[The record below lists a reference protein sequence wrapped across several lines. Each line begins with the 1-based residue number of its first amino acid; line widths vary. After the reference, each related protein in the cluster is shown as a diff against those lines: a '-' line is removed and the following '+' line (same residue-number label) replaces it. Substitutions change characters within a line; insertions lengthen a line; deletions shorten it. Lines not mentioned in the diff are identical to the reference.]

1 MRNIF
6 HHSTAFIARHKH
18 HHHFIVAV
26 LALVVAGTGVYMY
39 RHELAQAATYTFT
52 QTSWAGGVTTATST
66 HTSNQSNWTQ
76 YSATS
81 TNITAGAGGVSL
93 SATSKVAGDDG
104 VALTALSPATIATGA
119 NSVNIAISADG
130 TSVYAGNYGADT
142 ISMYSRNTTTGAL
155 TALGTPTIAAGSNP
169 RGITISADGTSVYA
183 VNSNSNTISMYSR
196 NTSTGALT
204 ALGTPTIAAGTGTWD
219 ITISPDGTSVYTAN
233 NASSTVSMYS
243 RSTSTGALTALGTPT
258 IAAETNPRGI
268 TISPDGT
275 SVYVA
280 NYNSHNISMYSR
292 STSTGALT
300 ALATPTIT
308 TGTNPYDII
317 ISADGISVYAVNSSS
332 DTVSMYSRNTSTGAL
347 TALGTPTIAT
357 GSTPEGLFISLDGTS
372 VYVANN
378 SGATV
383 SMYSRNMSTG
393 ALTALAT
400 PTIAAGT
407 TPVNIVVSP
416 DGASVYVAHYGSSN
430 IYMYSRGAYG
440 GALGFEAGTNE
451 STIVMGTG
459 ASASVSL
466 ARDPNVSIT
475 ALSSNGVGSNPLSVT
490 ISADGT
496 SVYAANYDSDTVSM
510 FSRDTS
516 TGALTALG
524 TRDIATGVQPYAIAI
539 SPDGTS
545 AYVANSS
552 STASSVSLYSRNT
565 GTGALTA
572 LATSTV
578 AAQASPRGIAISPN
592 SASVYVTN
600 YASSTVS
607 MYSRNASNGD
617 LTPLATPTIATGVN
631 PVGIAISPDGTSAYV
646 ANYGADNVHMYSRNT
661 TTGALTALDPPTIAA
676 STDPFG
682 VAISANGTSVY
693 VTNSSYGSTGVS
705 MYSRNTSTG
714 ALTAL
719 SPATITAGENPN
731 GIAITADGTSVY
743 VANNSG
749 ANAASMFSRNTSTG
763 LLSTTSPA
771 TVAAGSYPTAVITSP
786 DNASVYVSNGSNAI
800 YRYIRHLNTSGTFTS
815 AVINTALPSA
825 FTTLAYTATLNSE
838 TLTVDARAGNVAT
851 PDGTWTSWQTGIASG
866 GSISGLSGNQYF
878 QYRANLSTASTTLPS
893 PTLNSVTINYDQY
906 ALSGDL
912 TSSKYDAESTASLI
926 SNVLWSASSTSASE
940 TVRFQVRSSSDGTT
954 WTNWCGPATA
964 CDGTDYFTV
973 STGVSGGIV
982 SGHPLRSDSNDRF
995 LQYKAF
1001 LASAG
1006 SATPTLTSATVQ
1018 YVVNAP
1024 PVISNITASQG
1035 SSGIVTVGYDLAD
1048 SDNAIGN
1055 IADITLQYCTTNCSE
1070 GSEVW
1075 ADAVTVS
1082 GSVGTGVAL
1091 GTARSIS
1098 WTASTDYASQY
1109 KSNTQKIRIRANDR
1123 DAANNLGYGTSATF
1137 TLDTTVPVITVS
1149 KLDSSTGGNA
1159 VGTISLTSNDDS
1171 TLQYRICNDNTF
1183 PSSDTQGNSCAFT
1196 TLAASP
1202 IATTTI
1208 AWIPTGA
1215 PSHEF
1220 AYLQVRD
1227 AYGNVTAQTLVAP
1240 AMPADFSYNDVSN
1253 TTTGVYREFL
1263 SWVPFVAT
1271 TSSTFGSYK
1280 VYHSLDNFATST
1292 LLATI
1297 TDSSVNYYLHTVT
1310 TATTSLQYYRV
1321 TSVNALGNVSNFT
1334 AIISDI
1340 PDGTGGVDTTPPHI
1354 PIAGIATPTVGNSS
1368 ANITFSTYTDTS
1380 LSVGELATSTVFYA
1394 SYTGAVPASCPGT
1407 PKVSTN
1413 TYTVNHSVYLTG
1425 LTPST
1430 QYYYCVVARD
1440 ISGNVSAAT
1449 TAVGGT
1455 FTTVS
1460 GPLITNVT
1468 EREITDIS
1476 ALIFWNTDT
1485 SSDSKV
1491 YFSATSAGV
1500 NGATPV
1506 NGSVVT
1512 VAGSD
1517 GAYQHQIGLTGLSAG
1532 QTYYYKVTSTDTAG
1546 TPITTTNDNNGQYYS
1561 FVTLRDTTPPTVS
1574 GIATP
1579 VLSSNAAVIIW
1590 QTNEPST
1597 TQVLWGTASSTY
1609 TRNTVI
1615 DTTKSIY
1622 HIVTLSSGTLDT
1634 GSVSQVLT
1642 PETTYYFVVKSADD
1656 AGNLTTSSQSTLTT
1670 PATGITTIN
1679 VVSNASSGSDI
1690 KDTTPPSISNVKVSD
1705 ITPFAAVVKFDTD
1718 EDTVGFVEYGAATTY
1733 GETAG
1738 DKTMARSHTVRLR
1751 GLTLG
1756 TEYHIK
1762 ATAVD
1767 KSGNAGTSGDQT
1779 FKTTFLSENLKD
1791 IANIENIEAFQ
1802 KEIEAAIESILP
1814 SLVPPFVSKPQ
1825 VLDIT
1830 ENSATITFKTNIKAF
1845 PVVVYADDGSYDEK
1859 KDNPYTGEIS
1869 DTAKKSAEHSLKLTG
1884 LKGNT
1889 KYHIQARAFSL
1900 PRVIGKSADVT
1911 FITKASKIAG
1921 SIVERKKDSFTVVWT
1936 TDQPTSSI
1944 VEFKNVRSGIIGQK
1958 TNEALRTSHSMK
1970 IENLPPGTAYIVN
1983 ISGKTEQGNIAEA
1996 GSSISVTTSRDVTP
2010 PVITGFKVDNALIPG
2025 RTDRIQTIVSWTT
2038 DEPSNSTAYYEEG
2051 TGTKGDTKELANKNS
2066 ELTSYVTNHAIILP
2080 SLKPGTIY
2088 RLKVTSSDDS
2098 GNLGSFGPRT
2108 IITPQ
2113 QTASITDIIFKNF
2126 EDSFKFLKKI

>member
-93 SATSKVAGDDG
+93 TSTSKVAGDDG
-104 VALTALSPATIATGA
+104 VALSALATPTTASLNSGPRGITTSP
-119 NSVNIAISADG
+119 DG
-130 TSVYAGNYGADT
+130 TSVYARSYDT
-142 ISMYSRNTTTGAL
+142 INMYSRNTSTGALTALATPTIAAAGDPFGITVSPDGISVYAVLAGNASVAMYSRDTSTGAL
-155 TALGTPTIAAGSNP
+155 TALGTPTIATESDP
-169 RGITISADGTSVYA
+169 LDITISPDGTSVYT
-183 VNSNSNTISMYSR
+183 VNNASSTISMYSR
-196 NTSTGALT
+196 DTSTGALT
-204 ALGTPTIAAGTGTWD
+204 ALGTPTIAAGD
-219 ITISPDGTSVYTAN
+219 
-233 NASSTVSMYS
+233 
-243 RSTSTGALTALGTPT
+243 PT
-258 IAAETNPRGI
+258 GI

-280 NYNSHNISMYSR
+280 NY
-292 STSTGALT
+292 
-300 ALATPTIT
+300 
-308 TGTNPYDII
+308 
-317 ISADGISVYAVNSSS
+317 
-332 DTVSMYSRNTSTGAL
+332 
-347 TALGTPTIAT
+347 
-357 GSTPEGLFISLDGTS
+357 
-372 VYVANN
+372 
-378 SGATV
+378 SGNTV

-400 PTIAAGT
+400 PTIAAGSY
-407 TPVNIVVSP
+407 P
-416 DGASVYVAHYGSSN
+416 YG
-430 IYMYSRGAYG
+430 I
-440 GALGFEAGTNE
+440 
-451 STIVMGTG
+451 I
-459 ASASVSL
+459 
-466 ARDPNVSIT
+466 
-475 ALSSNGVGSNPLSVT
+475 
-490 ISADGT
+490 ISADGI
-496 SVYAANYDSDTVSM
+496 SVYATNNGGDTVSM
-510 FSRDTS
+510 
-516 TGALTALG
+516 
-524 TRDIATGVQPYAIAI
+524 
-539 SPDGTS
+539 
-545 AYVANSS
+545 
-552 STASSVSLYSRNT
+552 YSRNT

-572 LATSTV
+572 LAT
-578 AAQASPRGIAISPN
+578 
-592 SASVYVTN
+592 
-600 YASSTVS
+600 
-607 MYSRNASNGD
+607 
-617 LTPLATPTIATGVN
+617 PTIATGTT
-631 PVGIAISPDGTSAYV
+631 PIGLFIS
-646 ANYGADNVHMYSRNT
+646 
-661 TTGALTALDPPTIAA
+661 LD
-676 STDPFG
+676 
-682 VAISANGTSVY
+682 GTSVY
-693 VTNSSYGSTGVS
+693 VANNSGNTVS

-719 SPATITAGENPN
+719 ATPTIAAGTNPRGITISP
-731 GIAITADGTSVY
+731 DGTSVY
-743 VANNSG
+743 VTNYNSG
-749 ANAASMFSRNTSTG
+749 TISMYSRSAYGGALGFAAGTFASTEVSFWAGASSSVGLAQTTTNLNVIHQSGNLSKITTSGTV
-763 LLSTTSPA
+763 STTSVGVTYPNALIFGTDGNLFVANSGGNTIRKVTPGGTVTTFA
-771 TVAAGSYPTAVITSP
+771 TVGAGPNGPAFDASGNLYTANYDDNTVSKITPAGAVTTFATVGAGPRYLAFDTTGNLYTANYSSSTISKITPAGATTTFATVGAGPYSLAFDASGNLYTANYDANTVSKITPAGAVTTFATGFNCPSSFAFDTAGTLLVGNYCDGVISKVTTGGVTSTFVTIETNP
-786 DNASVYVSNGSNAI
+786 RASTFDKVYAS
-800 YRYIRHLNTSGTFTS
+800 SGTFTS
-815 AVINTALPSA
+815 AVINTGVESY
-825 FTTLAYTATLNSE
+825 FSTLAYTTTLNGQ
-838 TLTVDARAGNVAT
+838 TITVDARAGNTAT

-866 GSISGLSGNQYF
+866 GSISGLSYNRYI
-878 QYRANLSTASTTLPS
+878 QYRANFSTSDTAVT
-893 PTLNSVTINYDQY
+893 PTLNSVTINYGQY

-912 TSSKYDAESTASLI
+912 TSSKYDTEATANLI

-940 TVRFQVRSSSDGTT
+940 TVRFQVRSSSAGTT

-1006 SATPTLTSATVQ
+1006 GATPTLTSATVQ

-1035 SSGIVTVGYDLAD
+1035 STGAVTVGYDLAD

-1055 IADITLQYCTTNCSE
+1055 IVDVTLQYCTTNCSA

-1109 KSNTQKIRIRANDR
+1109 KSNTQKIRIIADDR
-1123 DAANNLGYGTSATF
+1123 DAANNLGYGTSPTF

-1476 ALIFWNTDT
+1476 ALIFWNTNT

-1642 PETTYYFVVKSADD
+1642 PETTYYFVVRSADD

-1670 PATGITTIN
+1670 PATGSVTITTIN
-1679 VVSNASSGSDI
+1679 VVSSASSGSDT
-1690 KDTTPPSISNVKVSD
+1690 KDTTVPIISNIKVSD